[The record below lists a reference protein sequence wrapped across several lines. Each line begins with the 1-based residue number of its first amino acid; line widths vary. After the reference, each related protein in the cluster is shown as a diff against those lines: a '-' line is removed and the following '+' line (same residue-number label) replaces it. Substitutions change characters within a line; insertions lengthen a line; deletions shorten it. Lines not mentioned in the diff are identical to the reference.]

1 MPPRAHEDSSR
12 LTRLVS
18 LASVSSGDDL
28 DGDDE
33 MTEVKRATRV
43 AVRVREELASILS
56 RDARDPRIAGVVVAR
71 VEMSDDLRSARVYVR
86 MLEGGE
92 DETRRKDALAGLA
105 RASGM
110 LRREIAQRMK
120 LRVAP
125 EIRFY
130 YDAAQEKIDRIE
142 SLLEEVRREQRD
154 KDRKA

>member
-1 MPPRAHEDSSR
+1 M
-12 LTRLVS
+12 
-18 LASVSSGDDL
+18 SVSSGDDL

-56 RDARDPRIAGVVVAR
+56 RDARDPRVVGVVVAR

-92 DETRRKDALAGLA
+92 DEARRKDALAGLA

-142 SLLEEVRREQRD
+142 SLLEDVRREQRD